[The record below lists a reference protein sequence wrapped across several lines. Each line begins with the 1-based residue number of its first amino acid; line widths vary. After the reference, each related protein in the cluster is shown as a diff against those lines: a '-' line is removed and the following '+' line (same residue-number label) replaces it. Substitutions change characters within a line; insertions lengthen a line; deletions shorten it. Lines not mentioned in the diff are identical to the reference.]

1 MWYGPVS
8 DPQIPSHIIWVSVG
22 ATSYGYLLGICG
34 CVIGLTGWR
43 RDIGCLRDTG
53 HFPQK
58 SPIISGSFAK
68 NDHIGCLYPH
78 IPSHITSHTYWHRE
92 ISHPQTPRRINTP
105 TDNAKYHFVSF
116 YNSVYY
122 SMSYHSN
129 ILCYKMIQ
137 NDVIYYVI
145 KWYKMIF
152 RIVSGCIVW
161 FYNIVCYKMSY
172 HRPIDTERCDTP
184 RLQDV
189 SAHPQTLRHIRPY
202 HFIPLIIG
210 LFCGKWYHKTTYYI
224 ILYHRRISTPTDT
237 ETHQIISFYITKQ
250 HVILCHKTTYYI
262 ISYRVTH
269 LKIPNH
275 FTQPQIISFYIT
287 KQHIIL

>member
-1 MWYGPVS
+1 MIWH
-8 DPQIPSHIIWVSVG
+8 PQIPIWYGSVSVD
-22 ATSYGYLLGICG
+22 
-34 CVIGLTGWR
+34 R
-43 RDIGCLRDTG
+43 
-53 HFPQK
+53 
-58 SPIISGSFAK
+58 
-68 NDHIGCLYPH
+68 
-78 IPSHITSHTYWHRE
+78 IPGHITSHTYWHRE
-92 ISHPQTPRRINTP
+92 ISLPQTPRRINTP

-116 YNSVYY
+116 YNIVYY
-122 SMSYHSN
+122 E
-129 ILCYKMIQ
+129 I
-137 NDVIYYVI
+137 
-145 KWYKMIF
+145 
-152 RIVSGCIVW
+152 
-161 FYNIVCYKMSY
+161 SY
-172 HRPIDTERCDTP
+172 HRPIDTERCDSHE
-184 RLQDV
+184 LQGV